1 MDLNQILIYAEGSLI
16 VDFGFSSVKLSDSKA
31 RLRVRL

>member
-1 MDLNQILIYAEGSLI
+1 MGLNQILIYAESSLI
-16 VDFGFSSVKLSDSKA
+16 VDFGFSSVKLSVSKV

>member
-1 MDLNQILIYAEGSLI
+1 MGLNQILIYAEGSLI
-16 VDFGFSSVKLSDSKA
+16 VDFNFSNVKLSDSKA